1 MRLCAEQGH
10 VARYNRTINSNHSR
24 MKTLL
29 LTCLAAFSLLP
40 GMAYAQQ
47 ASGYP
52 KPNAEMR
59 NAVDALGSIRTIRA
73 DEEHR
78 LYSHLWKED
87 GKVVETTDFVE
98 FLFAA
103 VYNTAIE
110 DWACSP
116 DGNIVALVKTF
127 KSGGNGVVFYVYK
140 RGKDSYEKVGE
151 YNFFAGIGRVVPES
165 LVLSPEG
172 MLITASYSSKDG
184 NIREF
189 SFTRF
194 ISFWKKT
201 FAFPSE
207 SQVFYMLAE

>member
-1 MRLCAEQGH
+1 
-10 VARYNRTINSNHSR
+10 

-29 LTCLAAFSLLP
+29 LTCLAALSLLP

-59 NAVDALGSIRTIRA
+59 DAVAALGSIRTIR
-73 DEEHR
+73 DHEER
-78 LYSHLWKED
+78 LQLVQYSLLWKED

-116 DGNIVALVKTF
+116 DGNIIALVETF
-127 KSGGNGVVFYVYK
+127 QSGADSVVFYVYK
-140 RGKDSYEKVGE
+140 RGEDSYEKVGE
-151 YNFFAGIGRVVPES
+151 YNFIAGLGRVVPES
-165 LVLSPEG
+165 LVLSSEG
-172 MLITASYSSKDG
+172 LLITASYSSKQEAL
-184 NIREF
+184 REF
-189 SFTRF
+189 RITRF
-194 ISFWKKT
+194 FSFSKKEKS
-201 FAFPSE
+201 FRFPRDRE
-207 SQVFYMLAE
+207 EMYELFYE

>member
-1 MRLCAEQGH
+1 
-10 VARYNRTINSNHSR
+10 

-29 LTCLAAFSLLP
+29 LTCLSAFSLLP

-59 NAVDALGSIRTIRA
+59 DAVAALGSIRTIR
-73 DEEHR
+73 DHEER
-78 LYSHLWKED
+78 LQLVQYSLLWKED

-116 DGNIVALVKTF
+116 DGNIVALVKTYQ
-127 KSGGNGVVFYVYK
+127 SGADSVVFYVYK
-140 RGKDSYEKVGE
+140 RGEDSYEKVGE

-172 MLITASYSSKDG
+172 LLITASYSSKQEAL
-184 NIREF
+184 REF
-189 SFTRF
+189 RVTRF
-194 ISFWKKT
+194 FSFSKKEKS
-201 FAFPSE
+201 FRFPRDRE
-207 SQVFYMLAE
+207 EMYELFYE